1 MIQKYRTAVL
11 LTAFA
16 ALLALPGTANAQA
29 PAGQSTYP
37 PAGGAIGGRSPTPP
51 PATHAAPFGGAQ
63 PGALPTTSRTGSGAA
78 TAAGQFANEAQA
90 KSHCPGDTVVWVN
103 LSSKIFHFSGSK
115 DYGTTKRGAYMCEK
129 ETASA
134 GVRAAKNEKHP

>member
-1 MIQKYRTAVL
+1 MIQKCRTAIL
-11 LTAFA
+11 STAFA
-16 ALLALPGTANAQA
+16 ALLALPGSAIAQA
-29 PAGQSTYP
+29 PAGQPTYP
-37 PAGGAIGGRSPTPP
+37 PAGGAMGGRSPTPP

-63 PGALPTTSRTGSGAA
+63 PGASPTTGRTGSGAA
-78 TAAGQFANEAQA
+78 TAQFANEAQA

-103 LSSKIFHFSGSK
+103 LSSKIYHFSGSK